1 MKKSEKIF
9 NYSRKTFFNFLK
21 HFKYY
26 DNNSSDISKY
36 NFAKVL
42 KDFNLNLLVDDIET
56 LFAYYGNVRDNKSIN
71 YKDFINDLISEFTD
85 KKREK
90 VIKYIYGTILERG
103 AKFNRDIDLSFL
115 KDVYNPKKN
124 YFKKEEGENRLE
136 FEDCLELFHYVFKG
150 NKTEI
155 FDKNNFLEFYKC
167 MSFLVYSD
175 NDFMKLMSNEWR
187 VPYDYVQNE
196 ILGKNQD
203 DNDIYNNN
211 YDYDLPNN
219 KRNDIEIK
227 DNNLNKND
235 DDENYN
241 KDYPKKPKLI
251 ERLINND
258 FDNKENANNGE
269 NIQRA
274 LSLLNNILK
283 KEV

>member
-1 MKKSEKIF
+1 
-9 NYSRKTFFNFLK
+9 
-21 HFKYY
+21 
-26 DNNSSDISKY
+26 
-36 NFAKVL
+36 
-42 KDFNLNLLVDDIET
+42 
-56 LFAYYGNVRDNKSIN
+56 
-71 YKDFINDLISEFTD
+71 
-85 KKREK
+85 
-90 VIKYIYGTILERG
+90 
-103 AKFNRDIDLSFL
+103 
-115 KDVYNPKKN
+115 
-124 YFKKEEGENRLE
+124 
-136 FEDCLELFHYVFKG
+136 
-150 NKTEI
+150 
-155 FDKNNFLEFYKC
+155 